1 MPAGGGCARLWVS
14 AGFVAMAVGCQQ
26 AHFAES
32 RERAPAQYTAPSRS
46 LAFDPQPLRQAV
58 TALELQR
65 GSETMVWYESRRDL
79 RAATYYGYEPAVF
92 QQALTITFDQQ
103 RVFGG
108 RVTDHISHITYRQNY
123 LLTTP

>member
-1 MPAGGGCARLWVS
+1 MPTGWGGARLWCL
-14 AGFVAMAVGCQQ
+14 AGFIAVAVGCQQ

-32 RERAPAQYTAPSRS
+32 QERAPALYTVPSRS
-46 LAFDPQPLRQAV
+46 LAFDPQPLRQAA

-65 GSETMVWYESRRDL
+65 GPEAMVWYESRRDL

-92 QQALTITFDQQ
+92 QQAVTITIDQQ
-103 RVFGG
+103 RVSGG
-108 RVTDHISHITYRQNY
+108 RVADHISHITYRQNY